1 MIHDARDLAAL
12 TDLTD
17 GERDVFS
24 RATQTLLAHSF
35 IVRGAEKD
43 DSLWNF
49 SIRNIRLLELW
60 FSFAG
65 ITIKRDET
73 LGVIAIRPLPV
84 MRIRLTKEATVALLV
99 LRLLFEE
106 KRRELSLA
114 RFPSV
119 NVFDFV
125 QRFSAVTNQELKKT
139 RLVEVLRFFSR
150 WRLISIEGE
159 FANPDSIM
167 ILYPSISMSLDQ
179 EGVEEILGAL
189 ENEGR
194 NPEQEDQDD
203 DLLFSDDAG
212 EEEEL
217 EEDD

>member
-12 TDLTD
+12 ADLTD

-24 RATQTLLAHSF
+24 RATQALLARSF
-35 IVRGAEKD
+35 IVRGSEKD
-43 DSLWNF
+43 DSLWDF
-49 SIRNIRLLELW
+49 AIRNIRLLELW

-65 ITIKRDET
+65 ITIKRDEI
-73 LGVIAIRPLPV
+73 LGVIAIRPLPI
-84 MRIRLTKEATVALLV
+84 MRTRLSKEETVALLV

-106 KRRELSLA
+106 KRKELSLA

-119 NVFDFV
+119 SVFDFV
-125 QRFSAVTNQELKKT
+125 QRFNAVTNQELKKT
-139 RLVEVLRFFSR
+139 RLIEVLRLFSR

-159 FANPDSIM
+159 FANPDSTM
-167 ILYPSISMSLDQ
+167 VLYPSISMSLDQ

-189 ENEGR
+189 EKEGR
-194 NPEQEDQDD
+194 SSEREEQAD
-203 DLLFSDDAG
+203 DLLFSGDAG
-212 EEEEL
+212 EEQEL

>member
-1 MIHDARDLAAL
+1 MIHDVRDLAAL

-84 MRIRLTKEATVALLV
+84 MRTRLTKEATVALLV